1 MSDLHVNSS
10 DLQGLRGNE
19 ARFINHGCN
28 PNLEVRKYQTLGDGM
43 EEYEVGM
50 WALRDISAGEEVSK
64 GLMRRDARRGV
75 IDETALLQLQL

>member
-1 MSDLHVNSS
+1 
-10 DLQGLRGNE
+10 LQGLRGNE